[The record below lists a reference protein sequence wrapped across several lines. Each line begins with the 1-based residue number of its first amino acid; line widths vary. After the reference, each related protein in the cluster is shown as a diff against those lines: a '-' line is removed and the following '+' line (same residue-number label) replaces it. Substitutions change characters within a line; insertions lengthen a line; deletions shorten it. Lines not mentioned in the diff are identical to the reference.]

1 MPHLPG
7 KAEVIH
13 GALIGA
19 LLFGMDGALFGLQE
33 IFHFAGGQ
41 QRSGFF
47 WSYAHGEG
55 GDVILPQRNAKG
67 HVEIQVRYEEAYN
80 PTLGAIGAAVGLFVG
95 LIGGAIVVAIGG
107 VLFGDRGKTT
117 AVLVVGSL
125 GGIVLSTMVVGAIG
139 TGIPVVLT
147 FTEDGGA
154 GLQVGPNPPASV
166 LIGALAGGVVGLLS
180 ARGLISISVH
190 VRPEL
195 PVHESLTLNH

>member
-19 LLFGMDGALFGLQE
+19 LLFGMGGALLGLQKV
-33 IFHFAGGQ
+33 FHFAGGQ

-47 WSYAHGEG
+47 WSYGHSEG
-55 GDVILPQRNAKG
+55 GDVIPPQRNAKG
-67 HVEIQVRYEEAYN
+67 EVEIQVRYEEVYN

-95 LIGGAIVVAIGG
+95 LIGGAIVVAMGG
-107 VLFGDRGKTT
+107 VLFGDRGKAT

-125 GGIVLSTMVVGAIG
+125 GGVVLGTMVVGAIG

-147 FTEDGGA
+147 FTETGGT

-166 LIGALAGGVVGLLS
+166 LI
-180 ARGLISISVH
+180 
-190 VRPEL
+190 
-195 PVHESLTLNH
+195 